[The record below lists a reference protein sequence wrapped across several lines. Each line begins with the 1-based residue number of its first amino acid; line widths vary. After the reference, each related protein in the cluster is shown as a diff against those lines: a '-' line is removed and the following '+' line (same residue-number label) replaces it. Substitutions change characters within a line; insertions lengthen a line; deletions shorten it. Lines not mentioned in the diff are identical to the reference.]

1 MTWIKICGMT
11 NLEDALVAVEAGA
24 DAVGFVFYEKSPRKI
39 DAETVRE
46 IVAKLP
52 KNTEKVG
59 VFVGGPAERVNEL
72 AARTGVT
79 SVQFYGSDGK
89 PRSADWLGI
98 SRENGRKLIVAISGA
113 DLNNGG
119 VLIGNQAKQHIDS
132 LLIDSGSG
140 GRLGGTGLAF
150 NWRDY
155 RGQVGGLNRTLP
167 VIVAGGLTPEN
178 VGEAIGILK
187 PWGVDVASGVESSP
201 GKKDPKKVRAFVRA
215 VRAADKLA

>member
-1 MTWIKICGMT
+1 MT

-24 DAVGFVFYEKSPRKI
+24 DAVGLVFYEKSPRNVTV
-39 DAETVRE
+39 ETARE

-72 AARTGVT
+72 AARSGVT

-89 PRSADWLGI
+89 PCSADWLGI
-98 SRENGRKLIVAISGA
+98 SQENGRKLIVAMSGA

-119 VLIGNQAKQHIDS
+119 VLIGNEAKQHVHS

-155 RGQVGGLNRTLP
+155 RGRVRGLNPTLR

-178 VGEAIGILK
+178 VGEAIEILK
-187 PWGVDVASGVESSP
+187 PWGVDVATGVEASP
-201 GKKDPKKVRAFVRA
+201 GKKDPEKVRAFVKA
-215 VRAADKLA
+215 VRAADKSA